1 MLASQTTLRG
11 LDEAV
16 IYEPATGDVVA
27 SAGLMAGCGHRTGC
41 RMAAVEAARAG
52 EVPILGNAGSTEVRA
67 LVELNY
73 TPPLML
79 LIERAVDPH
88 ILDHMRHT
96 EDAVA
101 AIPAAWIRT
110 GPTCR

>member
-1 MLASQTTLRG
+1 M
-11 LDEAV
+11 
-16 IYEPATGDVVA
+16 
-27 SAGLMAGCGHRTGC
+27 
-41 RMAAVEAARAG
+41 
-52 EVPILGNAGSTEVRA
+52 GNDAETEVRA
-67 LVELNY
+67 LVELNS

-101 AIPAAWIRT
+101 QYQRLDQNRSGLQVTFALIFALVALLVLTAAVLIGLVLANQIVRPIGWLIQAADRV
-110 GPTCR
+110 RER